1 MKKIA
6 WCASVV
12 LLFILYPFQV
22 SAEISVTLKLDRKE
36 AILSDAIK
44 MVVSISES
52 ESRNSE
58 SHPTLDSQESDYL
71 GGTDKFFGN
80 DTLPIINGLE
90 SFDIAP
96 GETSTDLEVSD
107 GDLSARIDYTY
118 LIYPKEIGSFRIGP
132 AEVAIEGRTLQ
143 SNIATLTITEQLRSS
158 DVEHEVLPF
167 RELSEGMAKVQPRSP
182 DVDYET
188 LIFLRATLSTARVY
202 LEEQVVYT
210 LKLFR
215 KARVSNIDLDLPE
228 TEYLTFKRF
237 GNQKEYESVYNGR
250 EYKVLEVRHALI
262 PSRAGTLRILPTKMT
277 MILYPPG
284 EADRGTFD
292 TSVYALTTGIDS
304 AVESGPLELEVLPLP
319 EDQRPDDFS
328 GLVGS
333 FQIDSLLEPP
343 SIKVGE
349 SAILTVSFSG
359 RGDVDRIPDLKL
371 PKLGKTR
378 VYPDLSVLKM
388 KPDAKG
394 LTASKTMRWALVP
407 EKEGQC
413 EIPPLSISFF
423 DTETKKYRVLKT
435 SLHTLSVQAGGK
447 DQVSLAGKEG
457 EATGGALK
465 HSVRELGR
473 DILPVRGSVEDLAT
487 GFRVQSGGLAFWM
500 ILLAPLFVYVGTF
513 WRLKSQNRS
522 DRAIAAI
529 KARRAAKKLVRQCL
543 QAGINSNDLALSIRN
558 YLNDRFGLSAGTLT
572 SDEAGVILE
581 SRGVS
586 IETAK
591 ELRKLIGKLEDAVY
605 TGKGDEDSEMG
616 KQIPKLAKQIEREI
630 R

>member
-6 WCASVV
+6 WCASVA
-12 LLFILYPFQV
+12 LLFALYPFQV

-36 AILSDAIK
+36 ATLSDAIK

-52 ESRNSE
+52 EPRNSE

-71 GGTDKFFGN
+71 GGTDKFFGS
-80 DTLPIINGLE
+80 DSRPILNGLE
-90 SFDIAP
+90 SFDMAP
-96 GETSTDLEVSD
+96 GETSTDLGVSD
-107 GDLSARIDYTY
+107 GDLSARVDYIY
-118 LIYPKEIGSFRIGP
+118 LIYPKKIGTFQIGP
-132 AEVAIEGRTLQ
+132 VEVAIEGKTFQ
-143 SNIATLTITEQLRSS
+143 SNTATLVITEQPRSS
-158 DVEHEVLPF
+158 
-167 RELSEGMAKVQPRSP
+167 

-188 LIFLRATLSTARVY
+188 LIFLRAALSTAKVY

-228 TEYLTFKRF
+228 TEYLTFKRL
-237 GNQKEYESVYNGR
+237 GNQREYKGVYNGQ

-262 PSRAGTLRILPTKMT
+262 PSKTGTLRILPTKMT
-277 MILYPPG
+277 MLVYPLG

-292 TSVYALTTGIDS
+292 TPLYALTTGIER
-304 AVESGPLELEVLPLP
+304 AVESGPLELEVIPLP

-343 SIKVGE
+343 TIKAGE
-349 SAILTVSFSG
+349 SAILTVFLSG
-359 RGDVDRIPDLKL
+359 RGNVDRIPDLKL
-371 PKLGKTR
+371 PKLEQTK

-388 KPDAKG
+388 EPDAKG

-407 EKEGQC
+407 EKEGHY
-413 EIPPLSISFF
+413 EIPSLSISFF
-423 DTETKKYRVLKT
+423 DTKTKKYRVLKT
-435 SLHTLSVQAGGK
+435 PPHSLSVLAGGK
-447 DQVSLAGKEG
+447 GQVFSAGKEG
-457 EATGGALK
+457 EPTGAALK
-465 HSVRELGR
+465 HAVRELGR

-487 GFRVQSGGLAFWM
+487 GFQVQSGGLAFWV

-513 WRLKSQNRS
+513 WRMKSQNRT
-522 DRAIAAI
+522 DRAIAVI
-529 KARRAAKKLVRQCL
+529 KAKRAAKKLVRQCR
-543 QAGINSNDLALSIRN
+543 QAGLSSNDLALSIRN
-558 YLNDRFGLSAGTLT
+558 YLNERFGLSVGTLT
-572 SDEAGVILE
+572 PDEAAEILE

-605 TGKGDEDSEMG
+605 TGKGDEASEMG
-616 KQIPKLAKQIEREI
+616 KQIPKLVKQIKREI

>member
-6 WCASVV
+6 WGLSVV
-12 LLFILYPFQV
+12 LLFILSPFPV
-22 SAEISVTLKLDRKE
+22 NAEISVTLKLDRKE
-36 AILSDAIK
+36 ATLSDAIK

-52 ESRNSE
+52 EPRNSE

-71 GGTDKFFGN
+71 GGTDKFFGS
-80 DTLPIINGLE
+80 DSRPILNGLE

-96 GETSTDLEVSD
+96 GETSTDLGVSD
-107 GDLSARIDYTY
+107 GDLSARVDYIY
-118 LIYPKEIGSFRIGP
+118 LIYPKKIGTFQIGP
-132 AEVAIEGRTLQ
+132 AEVAIEGKTFQ
-143 SNIATLTITEQLRSS
+143 SNIATLVITEQPRSS
-158 DVEHEVLPF
+158 
-167 RELSEGMAKVQPRSP
+167 

-188 LIFLRATLSTARVY
+188 LIFLRAALSTAKVY
-202 LEEQVVYT
+202 LEEQAVYT

-228 TEYLTFKRF
+228 TEYLTFKRL
-237 GNQKEYESVYNGR
+237 GNQREYKGVYNGQ

-262 PSRAGTLRILPTKMT
+262 PSKTGALRILPTKMT
-277 MILYPPG
+277 MIVYPPG

-292 TSVYALTTGIDS
+292 TPLYALTTGIEM
-304 AVESGPLELEVLPLP
+304 AVESGPLELEVIPLP
-319 EDQRPDDFS
+319 GDQRPDDFS

-343 SIKVGE
+343 TIKAGE
-349 SAILTVSFSG
+349 SAILTVFLSG
-359 RGDVDRIPDLKL
+359 RGNVDRIPDLKL
-371 PKLGKTR
+371 PKLEQTK

-388 KPDAKG
+388 EPDAKG

-407 EKEGQC
+407 EKEGHY
-413 EIPPLSISFF
+413 EIPSLSISFF
-423 DTETKKYRVLKT
+423 DTKTKKYRVLKT
-435 SLHTLSVQAGGK
+435 SPHSLSVLAGRKG
-447 DQVSLAGKEG
+447 QVFSAGKEG
-457 EATGGALK
+457 EATGAALK
-465 HSVRELGR
+465 HAVRELGR

-487 GFRVQSGGLAFWM
+487 GFWVQLGGLAFWV

-513 WRLKSQNRS
+513 WRMKSQNKT
-522 DRAIAAI
+522 DRAIAVI
-529 KARRAAKKLVRQCL
+529 KAKRAAKKLVRQCR
-543 QAGINSNDLALSIRN
+543 QAGLSSNDLALSIRN
-558 YLNDRFGLSAGTLT
+558 YLNERFGLSVGTLT
-572 SDEAGVILE
+572 SDEAAVILE

-605 TGKGDEDSEMG
+605 TGKGDEAFEMEED
-616 KQIPKLAKQIEREI
+616 ICKLVKQIEKGI

>member
-6 WCASVV
+6 WCASVA
-12 LLFILYPFQV
+12 LLFALYPFQV

-36 AILSDAIK
+36 ATLSDAIK

-52 ESRNSE
+52 EPRNSE

-71 GGTDKFFGN
+71 GGTDKFFGS
-80 DTLPIINGLE
+80 DSRPILNGLE
-90 SFDIAP
+90 SFDMAP
-96 GETSTDLEVSD
+96 GETSTDLGVSD
-107 GDLSARIDYTY
+107 GDLSARVDYIY
-118 LIYPKEIGSFRIGP
+118 LIYPKKIGTFQIGP
-132 AEVAIEGRTLQ
+132 VEVAIEGKTFQ
-143 SNIATLTITEQLRSS
+143 SNTATLVITEQPRSS
-158 DVEHEVLPF
+158 DVEPEVLPF
-167 RELSEGMAKVQPRSP
+167 RELSEGMAKLYPQSP

-188 LIFLRATLSTARVY
+188 LIFLRAALSTAKVY

-228 TEYLTFKRF
+228 TEYLTFKRL
-237 GNQKEYESVYNGR
+237 GDQREYKGVYNGQ

-262 PSRAGTLRILPTKMT
+262 PSKTGALRILPTKMT
-277 MILYPPG
+277 MIVYPPG

-292 TSVYALTTGIDS
+292 TPLYALTTGIER
-304 AVESGPLELEVLPLP
+304 AVESGPLELEVIPLP

-343 SIKVGE
+343 TIKAGE
-349 SAILTVSFSG
+349 SAILTVFLSG
-359 RGDVDRIPDLKL
+359 RGNVDRIPDLKL
-371 PKLGKTR
+371 PKLEQTK

-388 KPDAKG
+388 EPDAKG

-407 EKEGQC
+407 EKEGHY
-413 EIPPLSISFF
+413 EIPSLSISFF
-423 DTETKKYRVLKT
+423 DTKTKKYRALKT
-435 SLHTLSVQAGGK
+435 PPHSLSVLAGGK
-447 DQVSLAGKEG
+447 GQVFSAGKEG
-457 EATGGALK
+457 EATGAALK
-465 HSVRELGR
+465 HAVRELGR

-487 GFRVQSGGLAFWM
+487 GFRVQSGGLAFWV

-513 WRLKSQNRS
+513 WRMKSQNRT
-522 DRAIAAI
+522 DRAIAVI
-529 KARRAAKKLVRQCL
+529 KAKRAAKKLVRQCR
-543 QAGINSNDLALSIRN
+543 QAGLSSNDLALSIRN
-558 YLNDRFGLSAGTLT
+558 YLNERFGLSVGTLT
-572 SDEAGVILE
+572 PDEAAEILE

-605 TGKGDEDSEMG
+605 TGKGDEASEMG
-616 KQIPKLAKQIEREI
+616 KQIPKLVKQIKREI

>member
-6 WCASVV
+6 WCASVA
-12 LLFILYPFQV
+12 LLFALYPFQV

-36 AILSDAIK
+36 ATLSDAIK

-52 ESRNSE
+52 EPRNSE

-71 GGTDKFFGN
+71 GGTDKFFGS
-80 DTLPIINGLE
+80 DSRPILNGLE
-90 SFDIAP
+90 SFDMAP
-96 GETSTDLEVSD
+96 GETSTDLGVSD
-107 GDLSARIDYTY
+107 GDLSARVDYIY
-118 LIYPKEIGSFRIGP
+118 LIYPKKIGTFQIGP
-132 AEVAIEGRTLQ
+132 VEVAIEGKTFQ
-143 SNIATLTITEQLRSS
+143 SNTATLVITEQPRSS
-158 DVEHEVLPF
+158 
-167 RELSEGMAKVQPRSP
+167 

-188 LIFLRATLSTARVY
+188 LIFLRAALSTAKVY

-228 TEYLTFKRF
+228 TEYLTFKRL
-237 GNQKEYESVYNGR
+237 GNQREYKGVYNGQ

-262 PSRAGTLRILPTKMT
+262 PSKTGALRILPTKMT
-277 MILYPPG
+277 MLVYPPG

-292 TSVYALTTGIDS
+292 TPLYALTTGIER
-304 AVESGPLELEVLPLP
+304 AVESGPLELEVIPLP
-319 EDQRPDDFS
+319 EDQRPNNFS

-343 SIKVGE
+343 TIKAGE
-349 SAILTVSFSG
+349 SAILTVFLSG
-359 RGDVDRIPDLKL
+359 RGNVDRIPDLKL
-371 PKLGKTR
+371 PKLEQTK

-388 KPDAKG
+388 EPDAKG

-407 EKEGQC
+407 EKEGHY
-413 EIPPLSISFF
+413 EIPSLSISFF
-423 DTETKKYRVLKT
+423 DTETQKYGVLKT
-435 SLHTLSVQAGGK
+435 LPHSLSVLAGGK
-447 DQVSLAGKEG
+447 GQVFSAGKEG
-457 EATGGALK
+457 EATGAALK
-465 HSVRELGR
+465 HAVRELGR

-487 GFRVQSGGLAFWM
+487 GFQVQSGGLAFWV

-513 WRLKSQNRS
+513 WRMKSQNRT
-522 DRAIAAI
+522 DRAIAVI
-529 KARRAAKKLVRQCL
+529 KAKRAAKKLVRQCR
-543 QAGINSNDLALSIRN
+543 QAGLSSNDLALSIRN
-558 YLNDRFGLSAGTLT
+558 YLNERFGLSVGTLT
-572 SDEAGVILE
+572 PDEAAEILE

-605 TGKGDEDSEMG
+605 TGKGDEASEMG
-616 KQIPKLAKQIEREI
+616 KQIPKLVKQIKREI